1 MSLALGSPAYLSRYL
16 SNTPSMYPSIS
27 YFKQYLLYAPAI
39 DSNEWGPIGSDPFWC
54 DDGRNSGFPFAQLRL
69 SSLPP
74 CPHNW
79 ELSECLLSTMSLWY
93 ALMGVSVQL
102 VSKRPY
108 APCSKHM
115 RLALWSA
122 QLCRP
127 QSHRWSRSYRL
138 RFRSSSTGTGC
149 VSGLVWK
156 RQ

>member
-1 MSLALGSPAYLSRYL
+1 
-16 SNTPSMYPSIS
+16 MYPIIS

-93 ALMGVSVQL
+93 ALLGVSVQL
-102 VSKRPY
+102 VSKRRMPPV
-108 APCSKHM
+108 ANICAWH
-115 RLALWSA
+115 
-122 QLCRP
+122 
-127 QSHRWSRSYRL
+127 
-138 RFRSSSTGTGC
+138 
-149 VSGLVWK
+149 SGAHSFADRNHTDGAGVTV
-156 RQ
+156 